1 MGKTISEMIK
11 SGKIVQAETTIDLLR
26 KAMFEAKAGGAK
38 GPFLIDGFPRS
49 MDNLQAYEAQAP
61 KCKAVLFFEA
71 SEEAMTERLLERGK
85 TSGRTDDNAD
95 TIKRR
100 FATFQNQSLP
110 VVEHLEAEQKCVHR
124 IDALQSVDDVFAAT
138 CKIVDEVLA

>member
-1 MGKTISEMIK
+1 
-11 SGKIVQAETTIDLLR
+11 
-26 KAMFEAKAGGAK
+26 
-38 GPFLIDGFPRS
+38 
-49 MDNLQAYEAQAP
+49 
-61 KCKAVLFFEA
+61 
-71 SEEAMTERLLERGK
+71 MTERLLERGK

>member
-1 MGKTISEMIK
+1 MAVWKHCLPASA
-11 SGKIVQAETTIDLLR
+11 SSFSQW
-26 KAMFEAKAGGAK
+26 KA
-38 GPFLIDGFPRS
+38 
-49 MDNLQAYEAQAP
+49 
-61 KCKAVLFFEA
+61 
-71 SEEAMTERLLERGK
+71 
-85 TSGRTDDNAD
+85 DNAD

-110 VVEHLEAEQKCVHR
+110 VVEHLEADQKCVHR